1 MASPFKKYLFKSK
14 SLGNFEFFIDDY
26 TFTPTQTTSSIINA
40 SLSSVNDGDA
50 VLDLGCGCG
59 VVAIIIANLNKKKI
73 SLHASDIS
81 ETVEEIVQLNAEK
94 YNVEVKVKESD
105 IFEAWKNFKFN
116 IIINDISGVA
126 EEVAKVSPW
135 FKNISCDT
143 GVGGDNLIKKVLE
156 ESPNYLLKGGKL
168 IFPIISF
175 SDEKEILKLAN
186 EIYGDVKLLEKDFW
200 PAPKELLENIEL
212 LRKLKKEGLI
222 SFEEKFGS
230 VIGYTA
236 VYEAFI

>member
-1 MASPFKKYLFKSK
+1 MTNPSKKYLFESK
-14 SLGNFEFFIDDY
+14 SLGNFEFFIDEY

-40 SLSSVNDGDA
+40 SLHSFNDGDA

-59 VVAIIIANLNKKKI
+59 VVAIIIANLNKNKI

-143 GVGGDNLIKKVLE
+143 GVGGDNLIKKVLK
-156 ESPNYLLKGGKL
+156 ESPDYLLKGGKL

-186 EIYGDVKLLEKDFW
+186 EIYGHVKLLKKDYW

-212 LRKLKKEGLI
+212 LRKLKKKGLI

-236 VYEAFI
+236 VYEALM